1 MHNLFDALDE
11 SQKQAVFHSH
21 GPALVVAGPG
31 SGKTTVILS
40 RVWYLISRCQIPP
53 EQILVLTFTKAAAR
67 TLQSRLLTFNNG
79 QYVPVSF
86 GTFHSFF
93 YQILKQYGSY
103 KDSNIITTKEKQNI
117 LEEIGIKDKSLY
129 KDILYAISF
138 KLNNPNADESHIL
151 PKEFTLE
158 DFNKVLGAYLEVIQ
172 RDNLLDFDYMAEL
185 TWQLLAG
192 RQNVLCQLQ
201 RQYKYILV
209 DEFQD
214 TNPHQY
220 AVLKMLSNKSKELFA
235 VGDDDQAIYSFRG
248 SFPGIMQQFVEDY
261 NPCINYYLSTN
272 YRSAQ
277 MIVKDAGRL
286 ISNNKDRLDKEIK
299 PYSKEIGKVQYLSFE
314 ENREEYEFIKR
325 RVLRLKEDM
334 PWDDMAVIAR
344 TNKQLEQLIPYFQRG
359 NIPYVN
365 SEKTRISSN
374 GVINDLIMLIGYILG
389 DATKVRLW
397 RKIVKNGS
405 KEAGFW
411 ADKPPSLFMNYLI
424 HGTDYLEYI
433 KKNQDYEENRM
444 ELYKLVEESKN
455 YKDMHI
461 FAAEIKQKRV
471 QKTEHDSG
479 VHLLTMHGAKGLE
492 FAYVALIDINE
503 GIIPGKGNISMS
515 QIEEERRMLYVGM
528 TRAKKIL
535 DVCYLKGTKEHPR
548 FVSRFLNPLLMKE
561 NRD

>member
-1 MHNLFDALDE
+1 MHNLFDTLDE
-11 SQKQAVFHSH
+11 SQKHAVFHSY

-67 TLQSRLLTFNNG
+67 TLQSRLLSFTKG

-138 KLNNPNADESHIL
+138 KLNNPNAEVSHIL

-158 DFNKVLGAYLEVIQ
+158 DFDKVLDAYLKIIQ

-185 TWQLLAG
+185 TWHLLTD

-220 AVLKMLSNKSKELFA
+220 AVLRMLSNKTKELFV

-299 PYSKEIGKVQYLSFE
+299 PYSKEIGKVQYVSFE
-314 ENREEYEFIKR
+314 GNREEYEFINI
-325 RVLRLKEDM
+325 RLSQLTEDI
-334 PWDDMAVIAR
+334 PWDDMAIIAR
-344 TNKQLEQLIPYFQRG
+344 TNKQLEQLIPYLKRD

-365 SEKTRISSN
+365 SEKTRTFSD
-374 GVINDLIMLIGYILG
+374 GVINDLIMLIGYVLG
-389 DATKVRLW
+389 DASKVRLW

-411 ADKPPSLFMNYLI
+411 ADKPPSLFMYYLI
-424 HGTDYLEYI
+424 HGTDYLDYI
-433 KKNQDYEENRM
+433 KKDRDFEEKRKQ
-444 ELYKLVEESKN
+444 LYRLVEESKK
-455 YKDMHI
+455 YKSMHI
-461 FAAEIKQKRV
+461 FVAEINQKRV
-471 QKTEHDSG
+471 RKVEHETG

-492 FAYVALIDINE
+492 FTYVALIDINE
-503 GIIPGKGNISMS
+503 GIIPGKGNIGTK

-548 FVSRFLNPLLMKE
+548 FASRFLNPLLTKE
-561 NRD
+561 KGD